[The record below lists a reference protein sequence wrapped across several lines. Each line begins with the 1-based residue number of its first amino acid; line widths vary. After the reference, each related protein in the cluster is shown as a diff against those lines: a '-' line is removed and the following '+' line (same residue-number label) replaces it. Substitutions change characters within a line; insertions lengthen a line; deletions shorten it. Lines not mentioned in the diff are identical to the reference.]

1 LNVTRRP
8 AEETRLRRETEAVVN
23 SDVLLRAGML
33 TEAKVSGFFRV
44 IGAKYRIRLM
54 APSADPIL
62 LLVIV

>member
-1 LNVTRRP
+1 
-8 AEETRLRRETEAVVN
+8 
-23 SDVLLRAGML
+23 ML

-54 APSADPIL
+54 APSTDPIL